1 MLWIVLSIALKGV
14 MTMASLSL
22 AKFEAYLLTERR
34 VSQNTFTA
42 YKKDIE
48 QFVEFLTTKKTA
60 LEKATTDHIKKFI
73 HFMHAQGMSARSIA
87 RKISS
92 IKVLFNYAE
101 EKYEWPN
108 ITEDMVFPKIEKRL
122 PRYLSEEEVQVLFA
136 IANKDQSVICLRN
149 KVIILLLYTSG
160 MRNTEMI
167 HLKTSDIHFDTKL
180 ISVQGKGG
188 KMRMIPIH
196 HEVVPVLKEY
206 LKTTHA
212 TFMRTKKCST
222 DFLFPVLYGGKA
234 KPITRQ
240 AFWGTLR
247 EWCSLAGFTESISPH
262 KLRHSLATH
271 MLKNGMDLRSLQLLL
286 GHESIA
292 TVQIYTHVEK
302 DFLRKVYDKK
312 HPRS

>member
-1 MLWIVLSIALKGV
+1 
-14 MTMASLSL
+14 MANLSL
-22 AKFEAYLLTERR
+22 AKFEAYLLTEKR
-34 VSQNTFTA
+34 VAQNTFSA

-48 QFVEFLTTKKTA
+48 QFVEFLGNKKIK

-73 HFMHAQGMSARSIA
+73 HFMHDRGMSARSIA

-101 EKYEWPN
+101 EKYEWKN
-108 ITEDMVFPKIEKRL
+108 ITEDMVFPKIEKKL
-122 PRYLSEEEVQVLFA
+122 PRYLSEEEIQTLFA
-136 IANKDQSVICLRN
+136 IANQDQSGPGVRN
-149 KVIILLLYTSG
+149 KVMLLLLYTTG
-160 MRNTEMI
+160 MRISELI
-167 HLKTSDIHFDTKL
+167 HLKISDVHFDTNL
-180 ISVQGKGG
+180 ITVHGKGG
-188 KMRMIPIH
+188 KVRMIPIH
-196 HEVVPVLKEY
+196 HEVIPVLKDY
-206 LKTTHA
+206 LKTTHENF
-212 TFMRTKKCST
+212 TRTKKCST
-222 DFLFPVLYGGKA
+222 EYLFPVLYGGKA

-240 AFWGTLR
+240 AFWGTLK
-247 EWCSLAGFTESISPH
+247 EWCSMANIKESISPH

-286 GHESIA
+286 GHENIA